1 MPRKYIPQALDNM
14 DKARPNDRATS
25 AQRAMTL
32 EEIAEIFGTSRERIR
47 QIEQS
52 ALRKLR
58 IRLRAKGIDLK
69 DYFENA
75 SPNHGAEYAYL
86 FENGKWEWKQV

>member
-1 MPRKYIPQALDNM
+1 
-14 DKARPNDRATS
+14 
-25 AQRAMTL
+25 MTL

-69 DYFENA
+69 DYL
-75 SPNHGAEYAYL
+75 PD
-86 FENGKWEWKQV
+86 